1 MSTMALRSGQWKLL
15 AVEQIFLSIV
25 LTALMSSLLTILW
38 LRLPTLLILPQVG
51 ASFGPP
57 LANSHNRP
65 AA

>member
-25 LTALMSSLLTILW
+25 LTALMSSLLMILW

-51 ASFGPP
+51 ASFDPP

>member
-1 MSTMALRSGQWKLL
+1 
-15 AVEQIFLSIV
+15 LSIV
-25 LTALMSSLLTILW
+25 LTALMSSPLMILW
-38 LRLPTLLILPQVG
+38 LRLPTLLSLPQVG